1 MKFPKLSLPSK
12 FRISL
17 PEKHKEAGTLP
28 GNEAKKKKILR
39 VAIVLMLGVFAGT
52 VYVNEGAKQQVSP
65 KAELKQENTAKQ
77 DVAESKG
84 SAKNKL
90 HITTDISSQNP
101 FWAKDSEQTESLPEN
116 QIAGSAAPDSGS
128 APRAAAGLPV
138 IPNHQPSARLPR
150 IPSPDGQNQARQAA
164 AAPAKIQGVFVGE
177 SSSMAIMSDGSVV
190 SEGESFQDSR
200 ISWIGGDGIHLENGN
215 TIRYK

>member
-52 VYVNEGAKQQVSP
+52 VYVNEGAKHQASP
-65 KAELKQENTAKQ
+65 KAELKQENTAKK

-90 HITTDISSQNP
+90 HITTDISGQNP
-101 FWAKDSEQTESLPEN
+101 FWAKDSEPAEPLPEN
-116 QIAGSAAPDSGS
+116 QIAASAAPGGGS

-150 IPSPDGQNQARQAA
+150 IPSPDGKNQARQAA

-177 SSSMAIMSDGSVV
+177 SSSMAIMSDGTVV

>member
-52 VYVNEGAKQQVSP
+52 VYVNEGAKQQASP

-101 FWAKDSEQTESLPEN
+101 FWAKDSEQTESCQKIKSQHLLHLLAEVLLEQLPDCRLSPIISH
-116 QIAGSAAPDSGS
+116 QQDYRVSHHLMGRIKPGRQLLHQQRYRGFLSGN
-128 APRAAAGLPV
+128 LPAW
-138 IPNHQPSARLPR
+138 PS
-150 IPSPDGQNQARQAA
+150 
-164 AAPAKIQGVFVGE
+164 
-177 SSSMAIMSDGSVV
+177 
-190 SEGESFQDSR
+190 
-200 ISWIGGDGIHLENGN
+200 
-215 TIRYK
+215 